1 MGQYTNPNL
10 TQREIVEQS
19 KTAILTMMAKLDETA
34 AEAEA
39 HTDDTLDYVTAQM
52 IAQHVS
58 LLTGS
63 KLQIEME
70 LNRLNNI
77 VAAWDAE

>member
-1 MGQYTNPNL
+1 MTQYTNPNL

-19 KTAILTMMAKLDETA
+19 KAAILTMMDALDTTA

-58 LLTGS
+58 LLMGS
-63 KLQIEME
+63 KLQLEME
-70 LNRLNNI
+70 LTRLNNI
-77 VAAWDAE
+77 IAAWDAE